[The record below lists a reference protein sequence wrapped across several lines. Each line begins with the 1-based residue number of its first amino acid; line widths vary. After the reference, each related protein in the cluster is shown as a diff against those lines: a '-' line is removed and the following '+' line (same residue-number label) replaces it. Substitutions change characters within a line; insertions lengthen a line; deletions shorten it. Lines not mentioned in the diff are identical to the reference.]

1 MSNDTVKIVLM
12 GAPMGKE
19 RVRIRVIGGHGQ
31 AYTPERTVNY
41 ESRLAA
47 EAQRVMADRPLLDGP
62 LEVAVLIRMLV
73 PKSKAKKWREA
84 ALAGDIFPTSKPDA
98 DNCAKMLDA
107 FNLIVWT
114 DDSQIVSLRV
124 DKIYHEKPAFI
135 ATVRPKRSKGVFA

>member
-1 MSNDTVKIVLM
+1 MISDAVKIVLM

-47 EAQRVMADRPLLDGP
+47 EAQRVMADRSLFDGP
-62 LEVAVLIRMLV
+62 LEVNVLIRMMV
-73 PKSKAKKWREA
+73 PKSKPKKWREA
-84 ALAGDIFPTSKPDA
+84 ALAGDIFPISKPDL
-98 DNCAKMLDA
+98 DNCAKMLDS

-114 DDSQIVSLRV
+114 DDSHIVSLHV

-135 ATVRPKRSKGVFA
+135 ATVRPKRKGVFA